1 MPRILIAAGV
11 LLVAAG
17 LFWPFVSRL
26 PLGRL
31 PGDILIQRPNF
42 TLYMPI
48 TSGLLISLLVS
59 CILWLMRR

>member
-17 LFWPFVSRL
+17 LFWPFLSRL

-42 TLYMPI
+42 TLYMPV

-59 CILWLMRR
+59 CMLWFMRR

>member
-17 LFWPFVSRL
+17 LFWPFLSRL
-26 PLGRL
+26 PFGRL